1 MVYSF
6 LEIDDN
12 NSVDN
17 YVEIQNNSS
26 NTPGVVVEYGGTGI
40 HTIAGPVPL
49 VDISDTTS
57 RNGAGHSDSKTIKID
72 LTGKIIATGVNE
84 VIDKITQLRNLFQ
97 LTKQDFG
104 IFKIKCGNTEAF
116 AATGVRVLD
125 MSFNKTG
132 DNWTQTAD
140 YSINLEYQEPLKD
153 NDNKFYNVTSTT
165 DTWSVEPVEDYA
177 YTYMTHGVSAQT
189 ETHNPKIKPGLSPG
203 TNLGSTGGTSNNFLI
218 YGIPQYRVTHRVSAV
233 GFSYSNFN
241 SSYQAS
247 SPAYLSAK
255 DWVMDRLSL
264 VFSAENTRP
273 TGVGHF
279 VNAAGI
285 PALTTLVSN
294 GINLYNHA
302 RTTSFSITDAN
313 YEVTDTWLA
322 MPYQTKYTEDY
333 TIDVSTDERHIK
345 TVRVQGQIRGLS
357 MSQLSFVSGGSP
369 IPSGSGQINL
379 VGHLNQSG
387 GLGST
392 TIPDSSGQI
401 TDKPNLEANKYQNA
415 EDGWLYDIKPYL
427 YKRASMVMN
436 SSDRNRAYINTTIT
450 TSTPATPNNPVY
462 CYENLLNPIPVSTTE
477 GHDPRK
483 GTISYSYEYNN
494 KNVFI
499 TGVIAESI
507 SVSDTGPSDV
517 YSENFVIGRAL
528 GPVIQSLGT
537 KTSSRK
543 DVTIELV
550 VLPPSSLKGH
560 FMTESECPLY
570 TGGYIFG
577 KVKEIVDGFA
587 PFGPRSAMFSNP
599 RAQQPGIVQKTQN
612 SHNWNPSE
620 GRYTRTVSWIYQ
632 QCNATSD
639 WMNH

>member
-6 LEIDDN
+6 LEIDNDN
-12 NSVDN
+12 NFDTSS
-17 YVEIQNNSS
+17 YIEAQNNTTS
-26 NTPGVVVEYGGTGI
+26 NPGVIVEYSDIGI
-40 HTIAGPVPL
+40 HTITGPVPL

-57 RNGAGHSDSKTIKID
+57 RNGAGHADSKTIKID
-72 LTGKIIATGVNE
+72 LTGKIVATGVDA
-84 VIDKITQLRNLFQ
+84 VVGKISDLRKLFQ
-97 LTKQDFG
+97 ETKEDFG
-104 IFKIKCGNTEAF
+104 IFKIKCGTTEVF

-125 MSFNKTG
+125 MSFNKTQ

-140 YSINLEYQEPLKD
+140 YNISLEYQEALKD
-153 NDNKFYNVTSTT
+153 NGTFYNVTSTS
-165 DTWSVEPVEDYA
+165 DSWSVEPIEDYF
-177 YTYMTHGVSAQT
+177 YTYMQHSTSGRR
-189 ETHNPKIKPGLSPG
+189 ENHNPQIKPAVAGG
-203 TNLGSTGGTSNNFLI
+203 TNLGSSGGTNNITI
-218 YGIPQYRVTHRVSAV
+218 YSIPQYRVTHRVSAV
-233 GFSYSNFN
+233 GFSNLH
-241 SSYQAS
+241 SSHKAS

-255 DWVMDRLSL
+255 KWVSDRLSL
-264 VFSAENTRP
+264 VFSTQQARP
-273 TGVGHF
+273 TGVGYF
-279 VNAAGI
+279 GDTA
-285 PALTTLVSN
+285 TLQTLIDNS
-294 GINLYNHA
+294 INLYNHA
-302 RTTSFSITDAN
+302 RTTSFSVSDGS
-313 YEVTDTWLA
+313 YEVNDTWLA
-322 MPYQTKYTEDY
+322 MPFQTKYTEDY
-333 TIDVSTDERHIK
+333 SIDVSTDERHIK

-357 MSQLSFVSGGSP
+357 MSSIPFMTGAP

-379 VGHLNQSG
+379 EGHYNHSG
-387 GLGST
+387 SLGSVM
-392 TIPDSSGQI
+392 IPDASGQN
-401 TDKPNLEANKYQNA
+401 TTKNQLTTNKYQNA

-436 SSDRNRAYINTTIT
+436 SSDRNRTYINTTIT

-499 TGVIAESI
+499 TGVIAENISI
-507 SVSDTGPSDV
+507 SDTGPTDV

-577 KVKEIVDGFA
+577 KVKSIIDGLA
-587 PFGPRSAMFSNP
+587 PFGARDASLFSNP
-599 RAQQPGIVQKTQN
+599 RTAQPGIVQKTQN
-612 SHNWNPSE
+612 NHNWNPSE

-639 WMNH
+639 WMHH